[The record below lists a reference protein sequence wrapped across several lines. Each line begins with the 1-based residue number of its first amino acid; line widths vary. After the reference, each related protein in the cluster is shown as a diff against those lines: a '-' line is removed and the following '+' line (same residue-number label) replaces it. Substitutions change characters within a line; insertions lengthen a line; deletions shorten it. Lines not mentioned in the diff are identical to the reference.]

1 MVCKIRKKVHENTQ
15 IDIVTITATINFHVE
30 SVILDIQNLVIQL
43 EIFCYLHLQNGT
55 YIFKTF

>member
-30 SVILDIQNLVIQL
+30 SVILDIQNLVIQRKIYRNL
-43 EIFCYLHLQNGT
+43 YLQNGT

>member
-15 IDIVTITATINFHVE
+15 IDIVTITATINYHVE
-30 SVILDIQNLVIQL
+30 SVILDTQNLVIQHK
-43 EIFCYLHLQNGT
+43 IFCNLHLQNGT